1 MHDVCVTWD
10 RASVSFSVYSV
21 KASQGKGKGQDLLAS
36 ELAERRGDEG
46 GGDHEEQERPACIL
60 RDACVPEQERLHGKQ
75 AERLMVASCR

>member
-1 MHDVCVTWD
+1 M
-10 RASVSFSVYSV
+10 
-21 KASQGKGKGQDLLAS
+21 QGKGQGQDLLAS